1 MASPTFDER
10 IAAHFQR
17 MSPAERRVARFFQEN
32 REQVLIASAAA
43 LASKAETSD
52 ATILRATKAL
62 DFGLDDLRRALADEL
77 RNSLSPAER
86 LTRTLG
92 EVGFSLSAAFKMT
105 LEINRQSLEAFA
117 APSHPTTSRRRQAAS
132 SGLNASWS
140 SARTVE
146 RNGDLFRHPTHAFRP
161 RYYKLDEYGNIS
173 ASVRAQACS

>member
-17 MSPAERRVARFFQEN
+17 MSPAERRGARLFQEN

-43 LASKAETSD
+43 LASKAETS

-86 LTRTLG
+86 HERS
-92 EVGFSLSAAFKMT
+92 E
-105 LEINRQSLEAFA
+105 R
-117 APSHPTTSRRRQAAS
+117 
-132 SGLNASWS
+132 SG
-140 SARTVE
+140 
-146 RNGDLFRHPTHAFRP
+146 
-161 RYYKLDEYGNIS
+161 
-173 ASVRAQACS
+173 SVYPQPLR